1 MTGTLLIKLRTT
13 ISEVTVGKVKYEIYE
28 DEWDML
34 QALQKHYGCLS
45 WRNTNTED
53 RWVFRAELNEDYGT
67 EYFIAEFKPNNQ

>member
-13 ISEVTVGKVKYEIYE
+13 TSEVTVGKVKYEAYE

-34 QALQKHYGCLS
+34 QALQKHYGCLP

-53 RWVFRAELNEDYGT
+53 GWVFRAELNEDYGT

>member
-13 ISEVTVGKVKYEIYE
+13 TSEVTVGKVKYEVYE

-34 QALQKHYGCLS
+34 QALQKHYGFLS
-45 WRNTNTED
+45 WRNTKNED
-53 RWVFRAELNEDYGT
+53 SWVFRAELNEDYGT